1 VSAFI
6 PRLSALLHDQPF
18 PDGGWVSR
26 LLASRW
32 AYALL
37 ALFALALFLPGIASI
52 PPTDRDEARFAQASR
67 QMVESGD
74 YVNIRYQDEARNKK
88 PVGIYWLQAAAA
100 KLFGK
105 DSIWPYRLPSLL
117 GALAAVVAL
126 AGLARPSF
134 GRGAGL
140 LAGLLF
146 GAALLPMVEAHIAK
160 TDAMLLLTVVVAQ
173 LALARLYLPSRLG
186 VRADWR
192 WAALFWAAQGVG
204 ILIKGPVTP
213 LISALTI
220 IALGIADRKWAHLG
234 ALRPLPGVAFAALIA
249 APWFIAIS
257 LGDSNFLQ
265 EAVGQD
271 LLPKLI
277 GGQEAHGA
285 PPGYYLLT
293 VTLTFWPA
301 SLIGWLAAV
310 WAWRER
316 RHPTTRFLLAW
327 LIPAWVLFELI
338 PTKLPHYIL
347 PLLPAV
353 ALMSAL
359 ALRDAPDA
367 IGRMMR
373 HWAGRVLLA
382 LWIVIGLVL
391 GFAFIVATWI
401 TEQRIAPSGFLPIL
415 GSLLAISLAGRAFW
429 RGEALRASVVAA
441 LCVLLI
447 WPPIFERLLPGLKQL
462 WPSQQAML
470 MVAAQLPSWP
480 PSPPVVAVGY
490 HEPSLVFFLGTK
502 TLLATPDGA
511 IEYLSGGFN
520 RFAVVND
527 REVARFRAAA
537 AARGQDVWSLDRVR
551 GFNMARGRFETL
563 WLFWPDHTRVPP
575 MAGDAQ
581 KRQ

>member
-1 VSAFI
+1 MSAFI
-6 PRLSALLHDQPF
+6 PRLTALLHDQPLA
-18 PDGGWVSR
+18 DASLCSR
-26 LLASRW
+26 LLAGHW

-37 ALFALALFLPGIASI
+37 ALFALALFLPGMVST
-52 PPTDRDEARFAQASR
+52 PPTDRDEARFVQASR

-74 YVNIRYQDEARNKK
+74 YVNIRFQEEARNKK

-100 KLFGK
+100 KTFGK
-105 DSIWPYRLPSLL
+105 DSVWPYRLPSLL
-117 GALAAVVAL
+117 GALAAVLLLASL
-126 AGLARPSF
+126 AGPSF

-146 GAALLPMVEAHIAK
+146 GAALIPTAEAHIAK
-160 TDAMLLLTVVVAQ
+160 TDAMLLLTVTAAQ
-173 LALARLYLPSRLG
+173 LALARLYLQSRKNEP
-186 VRADWR
+186 ADWR
-192 WAALFWAAQGVG
+192 WALLFWAAQGVG

-220 IALGIADRKWAHLG
+220 VTLGIADRKWGHLR
-234 ALRPLPGVAFAALIA
+234 ALRPLPGLALAALIA

-285 PPGYYLLT
+285 PPGYYLAT

-301 SLIGWLAAV
+301 SLVGWLGAI
-310 WAWRER
+310 WAWRSRKTAE
-316 RHPTTRFLLAW
+316 TRVLLAW
-327 LIPAWVLFELI
+327 LIPAWIMFELI

-353 ALMSAL
+353 ALMTAL

-367 IGRMMR
+367 IGAMMR
-373 HWAGRVLLA
+373 HWAGRILLVL
-382 LWIVIGLVL
+382 WSVIGMIL
-391 GFAFIVATWI
+391 GFAFIIATWI

-415 GSLLAISLAGRAFW
+415 GSLLAVGLAGRAFW
-429 RGEALRASVVAA
+429 RGEALRAGVIAA

-447 WPPIFERLLPGLKQL
+447 WPPIFGRLLPGLKQL

-470 MVAAQLPSWP
+470 MLANQEPSWP
-480 PSPPVVAVGY
+480 PSQTVAAVGY
-490 HEPSLVFFLGTK
+490 HEPSLVFFLGTD
-502 TLLATPDGA
+502 TMLTTPTGAAAYLAGA
-511 IEYLSGGFN
+511 IN
-520 RFAVVND
+520 RFAIVND
-527 REVARFRAAA
+527 REEARFREAVRNLGAE
-537 AARGQDVWSLDRVR
+537 VWRIDRVR

-563 WLFWPDHTRVPP
+563 YLFWSAAPR
-575 MAGDAQ
+575 
-581 KRQ
+581 

>member
-1 VSAFI
+1 VSAFLL
-6 PRLSALLHDQPF
+6 RLNALLHDQPL
-18 PDGGWVSR
+18 PDGGWMGR
-26 LLASRW
+26 LFAGRR

-37 ALFALALFLPGIASI
+37 ALFAFALFLPGIASI

-74 YVNIRYQDEARNKK
+74 YVNIRFQDEARNKK

-146 GAALLPMVEAHIAK
+146 GASLIPTIEAHIAK

-213 LISALTI
+213 LLSALTI
-220 IALGIADRKWAHLG
+220 VALGIADRKWTHVA
-234 ALRPLPGVAFAALIA
+234 ALRPLPGIALSALIA

-293 VTLTFWPA
+293 ATLTFWPA

-310 WAWRER
+310 WAWRKR
-316 RHPTTRFLLAW
+316 QHPTTRFLLAW
-327 LIPAWVLFELI
+327 LIPAWILFELI

-373 HWAGRVLLA
+373 HWAGRALLA
-382 LWIVIGLVL
+382 LWSVIGLFL
-391 GFAFIVATWI
+391 GFAFIITTWV
-401 TEQRIAPSGFLPIL
+401 TEHRIAPSGFLPIL
-415 GSLLAISLAGRAFW
+415 GSLLAIGLAGRAFW
-429 RGEALRASVVAA
+429 RGEALRGAVVAA

-447 WPPIFERLLPGLKQL
+447 WPPIFGRLLPGLKQL

-470 MVAAQLPSWP
+470 MVAEQLPSWP
-480 PSPPVVAVGY
+480 PSPPIAAVGY
-490 HEPSLVFFLGTK
+490 HEPSLVFFFGTE

-511 IEYLSGGFN
+511 LEYLAGGLN

-527 REVARFRAAA
+527 REVERFRAAA
-537 AARGQDVWSLDRVR
+537 AARGQDIWSIDRVR
-551 GFNMARGRFETL
+551 GFNIARGRFETL
-563 WLFWPDHTRVPP
+563 WLFWPDHTRESP
-575 MAGDAQ
+575 MPDDAQ
-581 KRQ
+581 ERR